1 MGETSSICSSTL
13 PRVELS
19 PTMPPKGVSGLDLL
33 LQVFVLELQLLLQ
46 PLDFFERARVGDRC
60 GGVIGKGAQPEE
72 LLLVDEGAAENSK
85 NTNGLVP
92 ENQWV
97 PREALDA
104 FLPQPVAASEPFTI
118 VSGVMKQLGF
128 PCRADLAD
136 VSNSQWEPAVRAIHA
151 EPVGAAVLLDGAGG
165 ACNQMKASCLVRAI
179 RPRGAI
185 GTDIAWPDQPDA
197 SEGHLGKSPQ
207 PLDEEAQKSRQ
218 CPLVSHVQEDLL
230 ERFEL
235 GRIVEAGGHR
245 AASLHERARVVNAR
259 FNKCARFRQ
268 CVRSVKANCIN
279 HLSHPLIWPGTCN
292 SPRRSTQPL
301 KGEKQ

>member
-1 MGETSSICSSTL
+1 MGPVGQLKTPHSVLHRTGKRAFDMPEELALEQFSRYRRAIHLHHRTSSAPAPFVNGSSDQLFSRSGFPENQDRALRGRDQLDLLQHPSKGRAL
-13 PRVELS
+13 PDDAA
-19 PTMPPKGVSGLDLL
+19 KGVSGLDLL

-72 LLLVDEGAAENSK
+72 LLLVDEGAAENSQ

-165 ACNQMKASCLVRAI
+165 ACNQMKASCLVRGNPPA
-179 RPRGAI
+179 RGNRHRYRLAGSTRCERGPPREVPATARRGGSKEQAMP
-185 GTDIAWPDQPDA
+185 AREP
-197 SEGHLGKSPQ
+197 
-207 PLDEEAQKSRQ
+207 
-218 CPLVSHVQEDLL
+218 CPG
-230 ERFEL
+230 RF
-235 GRIVEAGGHR
+235 A
-245 AASLHERARVVNAR
+245 
-259 FNKCARFRQ
+259 
-268 CVRSVKANCIN
+268 
-279 HLSHPLIWPGTCN
+279 
-292 SPRRSTQPL
+292 
-301 KGEKQ
+301 